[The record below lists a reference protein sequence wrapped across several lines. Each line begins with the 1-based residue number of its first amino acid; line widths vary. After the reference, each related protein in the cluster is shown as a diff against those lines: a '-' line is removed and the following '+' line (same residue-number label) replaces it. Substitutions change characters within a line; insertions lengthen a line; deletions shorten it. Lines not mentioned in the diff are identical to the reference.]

1 MEDKRKNVTVQT
13 KKIQEIE
20 ISCIFILTNGKT
32 ISIINIVTKNGEV
45 AQLARAFGSYPKGR
59 VFESHLRYQVVKPYK
74 Y

>member
-45 AQLARAFGSYPKGR
+45 AQLARAFGSYPKGH
-59 VFESHLRYQVVKPYK
+59 VFESHLRYQYK
-74 Y
+74 NQCE

>member
-59 VFESHLRYQVVKPYK
+59 VFESHLRYQN
-74 Y
+74 